1 MQAPFFTFDQLVEM
15 MQQNINHVKNTRF
28 WNKKSKKQVADMGY
42 ATLSAESP
50 RRHARL
56 VQHLKQ
62 QGFTVHAPPSY
73 DLFQKACLHFN
84 DNAMCLLQDCPL
96 EFLKNVI
103 MVEIKDD

>member
-50 RRHARL
+50 RSHARL
-56 VQHLKQ
+56 V
-62 QGFTVHAPPSY
+62 S
-73 DLFQKACLHFN
+73 AC
-84 DNAMCLLQDCPL
+84 PT
-96 EFLKNVI
+96 FLRLVSKS
-103 MVEIKDD
+103 MPAF